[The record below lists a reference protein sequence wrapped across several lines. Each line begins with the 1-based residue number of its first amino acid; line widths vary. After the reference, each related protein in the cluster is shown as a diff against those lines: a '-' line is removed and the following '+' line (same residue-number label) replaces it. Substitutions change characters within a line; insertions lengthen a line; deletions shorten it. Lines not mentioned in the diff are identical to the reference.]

1 MANTNYLTCA
11 ILLAIIAG
19 AGYLFYRKQ
28 NESAHLKIL
37 NTPRDKVTE
46 KALCVGRCTVANANN
61 SLAADACIE
70 KCL

>member
-1 MANTNYLTCA
+1 MADTNYLTCA

-19 AGYLFYRKQ
+19 AGYLFYQKQ

-37 NTPRDKVTE
+37 NTSRDKVAE
-46 KALCVGRCTVANANN
+46 KALCVGRCAVANNN
-61 SLAADACIE
+61 NGLAAEMCIE